1 MVYFKKDGGSCFE
14 EILIREM
21 ERSERMRKR
30 KQAVKLIAI
39 IFAICTAVA
48 ASAFFDKPNG
58 TKAESVSYE
67 KTAHRRN

>member
-1 MVYFKKDGGSCFE
+1 MVYFKKYGGSCFK

-39 IFAICTAVA
+39 ISAICTAAA
-48 ASAFFDKPNG
+48 ASAFVISRTARKQ
-58 TKAESVSYE
+58 KA
-67 KTAHRRN
+67 

>member
-1 MVYFKKDGGSCFE
+1 MVYFKKYGGSCFK

-30 KQAVKLIAI
+30 KKAVKLIAI

-48 ASAFFDKPNG
+48 ASAFVISRTARKQ
-58 TKAESVSYE
+58 KA
-67 KTAHRRN
+67 

>member
-14 EILIREM
+14 ENLIREM

-39 IFAICTAVA
+39 ISAICTATA
-48 ASAFFDKPNG
+48 ASAFVISRTARKQ
-58 TKAESVSYE
+58 KA
-67 KTAHRRN
+67 

>member
-1 MVYFKKDGGSCFE
+1 MVYFKKDGSSCFE

-39 IFAICTAVA
+39 ISVICTAVA
-48 ASAFFDKPNG
+48 ASAFVISRTARKQ
-58 TKAESVSYE
+58 KA
-67 KTAHRRN
+67 

>member
-14 EILIREM
+14 EFLIREM

-39 IFAICTAVA
+39 ISAICTAVA
-48 ASAFFDKPNG
+48 ASAFVISRTARKQ
-58 TKAESVSYE
+58 KA
-67 KTAHRRN
+67 

>member
-39 IFAICTAVA
+39 ISAICTAVA
-48 ASAFFDKPNG
+48 ASAFLISRATRKQ
-58 TKAESVSYE
+58 KA
-67 KTAHRRN
+67 

>member
-30 KQAVKLIAI
+30 RQAVTLIAI
-39 IFAICTAVA
+39 ISAICTAVA
-48 ASAFFDKPNG
+48 ASAFVINRTARKQ
-58 TKAESVSYE
+58 KA
-67 KTAHRRN
+67 

>member
-39 IFAICTAVA
+39 ISAVCAAVA
-48 ASAFFDKPNG
+48 GTVLIIRHNAKKP
-58 TKAESVSYE
+58 KV
-67 KTAHRRN
+67 

>member
-21 ERSERMRKR
+21 ERSEKMRKR

-39 IFAICTAVA
+39 ISAICTVVE
-48 ASAFFDKPNG
+48 ASAFVISRTARKQ
-58 TKAESVSYE
+58 KA
-67 KTAHRRN
+67 

>member
-1 MVYFKKDGGSCFE
+1 MVYFKKDGDSCFE

-39 IFAICTAVA
+39 IFAICTAAA
-48 ASAFFDKPNG
+48 ASFFLISRTARKQ
-58 TKAESVSYE
+58 KA
-67 KTAHRRN
+67 

>member
-14 EILIREM
+14 ENLIREM

-39 IFAICTAVA
+39 ISVICTAAA
-48 ASAFFDKPNG
+48 ASAFVISRTARKQ
-58 TKAESVSYE
+58 KA
-67 KTAHRRN
+67 